1 MDWDFEN
8 EQLVLKILN
17 RVGKK
22 TMMRDLMI
30 IIWDIS
36 P

>member
-17 RVGKK
+17 RVEKK
-22 TMMRDLMI
+22 TMIRDLMI

>member
-8 EQLVLKILN
+8 EPLVLKILN

-22 TMMRDLMI
+22 TMIRDLMI
-30 IIWDIS
+30 II
-36 P
+36 